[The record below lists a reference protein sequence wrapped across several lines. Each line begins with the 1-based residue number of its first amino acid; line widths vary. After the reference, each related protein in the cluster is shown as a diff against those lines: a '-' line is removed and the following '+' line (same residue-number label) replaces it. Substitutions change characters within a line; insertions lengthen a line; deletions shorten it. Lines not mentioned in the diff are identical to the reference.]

1 MVIVYLM
8 ILILVFDFFFKNLQ
22 STQAIKAKSS
32 TNVDLIKMYMM
43 RPPLS
48 PSLSVH
54 LSVEAEE
61 EAELLQAN
69 CASI

>member
-8 ILILVFDFFFKNLQ
+8 MLILVFDFFLKKTYNQHKQ
-22 STQAIKAKSS
+22 SKESS